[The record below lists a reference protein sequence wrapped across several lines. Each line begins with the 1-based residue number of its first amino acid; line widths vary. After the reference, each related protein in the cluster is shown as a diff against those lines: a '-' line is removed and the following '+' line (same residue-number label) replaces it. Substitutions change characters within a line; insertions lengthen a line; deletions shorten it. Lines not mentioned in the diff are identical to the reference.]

1 MVKKN
6 NKCHSKRGIIFIA
19 VILVFFFG
27 AGVIAGNLEPINNI
41 KIAFSNSHE
50 INIITTKNTVEE
62 ILKENH
68 IEILEDEIVVPSLT
82 AEVQNNDTIKILKKS
97 ETNTIAT
104 LATKGENIELE
115 ELLKAYSPIVEKIV
129 VEQVE
134 IPYETITK
142 DVSNGSSN
150 TTEEVVQVGE
160 NGIKEVTYKVKY
172 QNEVEIEREEISS
185 EIIKEPTNKIVNVN
199 TAKTVTS
206 RSSVTRTTTT
216 TATTSYTVQTGEMA
230 DKVRGI
236 TPTVATLNASAYCS
250 CYICCGSS
258 SNGTTASGETATAWY
273 TVAAGSG
280 YPLGTI
286 IYIPSLSETANGGW
300 FVVQDRGGAISNG
313 HIDIFVGNHSEAL
326 NFGRQDLECYIYV
339 K

>member
-6 NKCHSKRGIIFIA
+6 MECHSKKIITFIA

-41 KIAFSNSHE
+41 KIAFSNNHE
-50 INIITTKNTVEE
+50 INILTTKNTVEE

-68 IEILEDEIVVPSLT
+68 IEILEDELVVPSLT
-82 AEVQNNDTIKILKKS
+82 SNVSDNGTIRILKKS
-97 ETNTIAT
+97 EYNTIAT

-115 ELLKAYSPIVEKIV
+115 ELLKLYSPIVEKIV
-129 VEQVE
+129 VEKVE

-142 DVSNGSSN
+142 DVSNGNSN
-150 TTEEVVQVGE
+150 TTEEVVQAGE
-160 NGIKEVTYKVKY
+160 NGIKEVTYKIKY
-172 QNEVEIEREEISS
+172 QNEIEIERKEISS
-185 EIIKEPTNKIVNVN
+185 KIVKEPTNKIVNIN

-206 RSSVTRTTTT
+206 RSSVSRTTTN
-216 TATTSYTVQTGEMA
+216 YTVPTGGMA

-236 TPTVATLNASAYCS
+236 TPKVATLNASAYCA
-250 CYICCGSS
+250 CYKCCGSS
-258 SNGTTASGETATAWY
+258 SNGTTASGEKATAWY

-286 IYIPSLSETANGGW
+286 IYVPSLSGTANGGW

-313 HIDIFVGNHSEAL
+313 NIDLFVGSHSEAL
-326 NFGRQDLECYIYV
+326 NFGRKNLECYIYV